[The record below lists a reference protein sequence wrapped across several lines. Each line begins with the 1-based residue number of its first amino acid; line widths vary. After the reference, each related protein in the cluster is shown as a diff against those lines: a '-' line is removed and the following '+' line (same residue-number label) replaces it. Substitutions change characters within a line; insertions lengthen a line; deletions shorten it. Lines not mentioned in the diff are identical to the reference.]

1 MSKGNPIIKLRVSR
15 EKLAEINSAIDSANV
30 SRREEEY
37 RISSWIRAAIE
48 EKLAHLK
55 RSKRKKQKK
64 QVDEGGVSETIFEVK
79 EEAKSESSIQCE
91 V

>member
-15 EKLAEINSAIDSANV
+15 EKLAEIMSAIDSANV

-37 RISSWIRAAIE
+37 HVSSWIRAAIE

-55 RSKRKKQKK
+55 RSKRKKEKRQE
-64 QVDEGGVSETIFEVK
+64 DEVGVSETILEMK
-79 EEAKSESSIQCE
+79 EESESESPIQYE
-91 V
+91 M